1 METIPELMKQI
12 DEQIA
17 ELKKAL
23 AELDQPFAG
32 AIDIEEGQQVEDDRA
47 LDHFRD
53 EQI

>member
-1 METIPELMKQI
+1 METIPELMKEL
-12 DEQIA
+12 DRQIA

-23 AELDQPFAG
+23 EELDQPFAG
-32 AIDIEEGQQVEDDRA
+32 AIDLEQAQQVEDDRA